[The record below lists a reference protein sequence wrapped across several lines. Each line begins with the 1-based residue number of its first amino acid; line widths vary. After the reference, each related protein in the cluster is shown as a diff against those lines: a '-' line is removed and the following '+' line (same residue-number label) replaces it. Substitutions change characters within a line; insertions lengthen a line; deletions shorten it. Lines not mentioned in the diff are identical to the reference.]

1 MRQDRDD
8 ELARE
13 IQTHL
18 DLEAE
23 ESVDA
28 GLTPE
33 EARYA
38 ALRAFGNPLLV
49 REDARSVWAI
59 VWWENARQDL
69 RYAIRTL
76 ARSPAFVATAVI
88 TLGLGI
94 GANTAIYQL
103 FDALSLRRLPVADP
117 GSLAIVD
124 LADRTRWRGRRT
136 SSYPTLT
143 NALWEEFRSTQQVF
157 DGVLAWSSTT
167 LQLGDG
173 NDRQSARSLY
183 VSGEFFEVLGVTPML
198 GRMLTSAD
206 DRPGCEPRAVASHGF
221 WQRQFGGDPSAIGR
235 ILIINSRPTELVGVT
250 PPPFAGLDVGRSFD
264 LTVPVCAQEAW
275 ARGDNQLRNGELW
288 WLTVMGRL
296 PPGKTMEA
304 AGVELAA
311 MSPGLFRA
319 TLPARYGAGDAD
331 DYLQLRLAAVPGG
344 AGVSSLRNRYGDPL
358 LILLAATGLVLLIA
372 CTNIANLILARAA
385 SREREF
391 AVRLALGASRGRLL
405 RQLMIEYGL
414 LAFCGA
420 IVGLAS
426 AMMLSRYLEGVL
438 GTNVTLGLRLD
449 ARLLAFAAG
458 TAVLTC
464 LAFGLIPAWRASRA
478 SAVEAMRASGRSLS
492 ASRKAFGLRR
502 MLVVSQLALS
512 VVLLVGALLFAGTL
526 RNLLAV
532 DTGFD
537 AEGVEIL
544 RVDVTALEAP
554 PEDRPELK
562 RQILDR
568 VRSAPGV
575 TAAAEVRHVPLGG
588 TGSSLEVWRDLADE
602 NARDV
607 VRLNAVTPGYLET
620 MGIPVTAGRDFT
632 QADTAGA
639 APVAIVN
646 PTFLRR
652 LGLSGNPIGQTFYGR
667 LSTSGPPIRFEIAGL
682 VPDTKH
688 FSLREDPVPLVFVP
702 LALLDDTR
710 PIGDFVVRA
719 NPSLASPDSPV
730 RFAVAGVNRQIG
742 MEARRFDDAVS
753 NTLQRERLMA
763 VLAGVLAVLAVVI
776 ASVGLYGLVALFIAR
791 RTNEIGIRMALG
803 ARRAEI
809 LAMVFRQAGSLVI
822 LGLVAG
828 AGLAAAASGLVRS
841 VVFGVQASDAG
852 VVALACAVLAAVAL
866 AASYPPA
873 RRAARMEPFAA
884 LREE

>member
-23 ESVDA
+23 EGVDA

-38 ALRAFGNPLLV
+38 ALRAFGNPLRV
-49 REDARSVWAI
+49 REDARSVWTIA
-59 VWWENARQDL
+59 WWESARQDL

-94 GANTAIYQL
+94 GAYTAIYQL

-136 SSYPTLT
+136 SNYPTLT
-143 NALWEEFRSTQQVF
+143 NALWEEFRTTQQVF
-157 DGVLAWSSTT
+157 DGVLAWSSAT
-167 LQLGDG
+167 LQLDDG
-173 NDRQSARSLY
+173 RDPRSARGLY
-183 VSGEFFEVLGVTPML
+183 VSGGFFEVLGVTPML
-198 GRMLTSAD
+198 GRMLTSDD
-206 DRPGCEPRAVASHGF
+206 DRPGCEPRAVVSHGF
-221 WQRQFGGDPSAIGR
+221 WQRQFGGDPGAVGS
-235 ILIINSRPTELVGVT
+235 ILIVNSRPTELVGVT
-250 PPPFAGLDVGRSFD
+250 PPAFAGLDVGRSFD
-264 LTVPVCAQEAW
+264 IAVPVCAQVAW
-275 ARGDNQLRNGELW
+275 ARGENQLRNDELW

-296 PPGKTMEA
+296 PPGKTIDA

-319 TLPARYGAGDAD
+319 TLPARYAAGDAD
-331 DYLQLRLAAVPGG
+331 DYLQLRLAAEPGG

-414 LAFCGA
+414 LAASGA
-420 IVGLAS
+420 AVGLAA
-426 AMMLSRYLEGVL
+426 AMILSQYLESVL

-449 ARLLAFAAG
+449 ARLLTFAAG

-464 LAFGLIPAWRASRA
+464 LAFGLIPAWRTSRA
-478 SAVEAMRASGRSLS
+478 SAVEAMRASRRSLS
-492 ASRKAFGLRR
+492 ASRTAFGLRK

-532 DTGFD
+532 ETGFD

-544 RVDVTALEAP
+544 RVDLTALDAP
-554 PEDRPELK
+554 PEDRPEVK

-568 VRSAPGV
+568 IRSAPGV

-602 NARDV
+602 HARDL
-607 VRLNAVTPGYLET
+607 VRLNAMTPGYLEA
-620 MGIPVTAGRDFT
+620 MGIPLTAGRDFT
-632 QADTAGA
+632 QTDTAGA
-639 APVAIVN
+639 AAVAIVN
-646 PTFLRR
+646 PAFLRR
-652 LGLSGNPIGQTFYGR
+652 LGLSGSPIGQTFYGR
-667 LSTSGPPIRFEIAGL
+667 LSTSEPPIRLEIAGL

-688 FSLREDPVPLVFVP
+688 FSLREDPLPLVFVP
-702 LALLDDTR
+702 LALLHDTR

-719 NPSLASPDSPV
+719 RPSLASPDSPV
-730 RFAVAGVNRQIG
+730 RYAVSGVNRQIG
-742 MEARRFDDAVS
+742 MEARAFDDAIS

-763 VLAGVLAVLAVVI
+763 VLASVLAVLAAVI
-776 ASVGLYGLVALFIAR
+776 ASVGLYGLVALFIAK

-809 LAMVFRQAGSLVI
+809 VAMVFRQAGSLVM
-822 LGLVAG
+822 LGLAVG

-841 VVFGVQASDAG
+841 VVFGVQPGDAG
-852 VVALACAVLAAVAL
+852 VLVLACGVLAAVAL
-866 AASYPPA
+866 GASYLPA
-873 RRAARMEPFAA
+873 RRAARLEPLAA